1 MHQIWLSGMEV
12 LILVV
17 QERTISQHARVLPNS
32 HPFSAADSFSLGS
45 TVLAMAR
52 YDRCII
58 RFNFYVIKA
67 MAQLICQHGGIFAS
81 NSWLSNTV
89 IEKQNETFIVA
100 LMCSKGW
107 TGSRIPSDPLY
118 REIGTNLSQ
127 SLVGNRDIWVGCD
140 LRSRKEIKQYE
151 RFSTNQLKSY
161 IILQEVLLAR
171 FHLLS
176 LHLIC
181 IYLYKITSTLS

>member
-17 QERTISQHARVLPNS
+17 QERTISQHAWGLPNS
-32 HPFSAADSFSLGS
+32 HPFSAADYFSLGS

-67 MAQLICQHGGIFAS
+67 MAQLICQHGGIFAT

-127 SLVGNRDIWVGCD
+127 SLVGNTDIWDGCD
-140 LRSRKEIKQYE
+140 LRPKKEVKQYE
-151 RFSTNQLKSY
+151 RLFNQSIEKLYYPARGST
-161 IILQEVLLAR
+161 
-171 FHLLS
+171 
-176 LHLIC
+176 C
-181 IYLYKITSTLS
+181 